1 MRRWAGPN
9 KKKTSLCVST
19 VITGRA
25 VAAAPLHPHNK
36 LVAACICLL
45 HQINL
50 RIEKALLERFRAEA
64 KARGLSANAA
74 AGLAFEGWLAGGQAD
89 ASFGKQAELADVLRR
104 LEVLERKL
112 AKAPTE
118 APTPS
123 PAAPPVEP
131 RRIAHSGDG
140 LLTPAEL
147 ETLTGTKRS
156 TWNNWARPERIGQA
170 RTDGG
175 MQFVLVGK
183 ADAPNGGNARWMWR
197 KV

>member
-1 MRRWAGPN
+1 M
-9 KKKTSLCVST
+9 
-19 VITGRA
+19 ITGRA
-25 VAAAPLHPHNK
+25 VAAAPLHHHNK
-36 LVAACICLL
+36 LAAACCCLL

-50 RIEKALLERFRAEA
+50 RIEEALLERFKAEA

-89 ASFGKQAELADVLRR
+89 ASFGKQPLADVLRR

-112 AKAPTE
+112 AKAPTA
-118 APTPS
+118 APATPS
-123 PAAPPVEP
+123 PAAPPPPAKPAEIP
-131 RRIAHSGDG
+131 HLGDD
-140 LLTPAEL
+140 LLTPAQLEL
-147 ETLTGTKRS
+147 LTGTKRS

-175 MQFVLVGK
+175 VQFVLVGK

-197 KV
+197 QV